1 MREIIPYSSIL
12 IEQAKK
18 NRNNPTPTEKRLWKK
33 LKGKQ
38 IRGFDFDR
46 QKPINNFIVDFYCKE
61 LKLAIEVD
69 GSIHI
74 GQEVADE
81 ERQKILE
88 SFGISF
94 LRFTNND
101 IIHRLDNVIEVI
113 TNWLENNNHEI

>member
-1 MREIIPYSSIL
+1 MREIIPYNSIL

-18 NRNNPTPTEKRLWKK
+18 NRKNPTPTEKRLWEK

-38 IRGFDFDR
+38 IKGFDFDR
-46 QKPINNFIVDFYCKE
+46 QKPINNFIVDFYCYN
-61 LKLAIEVD
+61 LKLAIEID
-69 GSIHI
+69 GSSHDGNEI
-74 GQEVADE
+74 ADE

-113 TNWLENNNHEI
+113 TNWIENNNHEI